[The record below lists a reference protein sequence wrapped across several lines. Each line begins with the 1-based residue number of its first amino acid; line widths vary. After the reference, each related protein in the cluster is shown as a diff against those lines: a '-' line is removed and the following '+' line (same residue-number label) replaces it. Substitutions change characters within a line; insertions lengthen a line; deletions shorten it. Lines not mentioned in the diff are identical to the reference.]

1 MISPKIRESLKR
13 RGLRGT
19 SRLFVPALH
28 RRFRQFALVLSQRTC
43 PLCRLMSRLFIAN
56 AGESPPLLALNPGD
70 EHYRAYVGPPVDYDL
85 VSAMV
90 FNLLTS
96 IGLRQHHRVLDVGC
110 GSLRVGRL
118 LIPYLNPGGYFGVEP
133 NKWLVEAGIENEIG
147 RDLVRLKSPTLAF
160 GTSLEEFKTPPKID
174 YAIAQSIF
182 SHAGQD
188 ILTGWLS
195 QISGHL
201 SDTGALLAT
210 FVTGDKDYAE
220 NGWVYPGCV
229 TYRPETMAQIASK
242 FDFGFEVI
250 DWAHPRQTWSLF
262 SKKGYDKSLIT
273 GPISWNRFVA
283 KVTAATG
290 E

>member
-1 MISPKIRESLKR
+1 MLK
-13 RGLRGT
+13 GLFNIKGKT
-19 SRLFVPALH
+19 AGLGLD
-28 RRFRQFALVLSQRTC
+28 L
-43 PLCRLMSRLFIAN
+43 N
-56 AGESPPLLALNPGD
+56 AGD

-133 NKWLVEAGIENEIG
+133 NKWLVEAGIEKEIG
-147 RDLVRLKSPTLAF
+147 EDLVRLKSPTFAF
-160 GTSLEEFKTPPKID
+160 GTSLEAFKNPLKLD

-182 SHAGQD
+182 SHTGQD
-188 ILTGWLS
+188 LLAGWLS

-201 SDTGALLAT
+201 NETGALLAT
-210 FVTGDKDYAE
+210 FITGDKDYAG

-229 TYRPETMAQIASK
+229 NYRPETMARIAAK

-250 DWAHPRQTWSLF
+250 DWAHPRQTWALF
-262 SKKGYDKSLIT
+262 SRKGYDKSLIAG

-283 KVTAATG
+283 KVMATG
-290 E
+290 QQTP